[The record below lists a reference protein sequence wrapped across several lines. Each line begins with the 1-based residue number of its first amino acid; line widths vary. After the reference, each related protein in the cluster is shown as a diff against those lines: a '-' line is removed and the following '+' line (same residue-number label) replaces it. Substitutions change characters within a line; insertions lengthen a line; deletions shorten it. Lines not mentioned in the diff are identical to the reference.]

1 MDFLFG
7 LVASAAGECA
17 AGKLRWGFNSS
28 RCREPAETCFSGFA
42 LFEGLLFGLFKR
54 YSSLVQRFLVTGG
67 AGFIGSHIVRALIS
81 EGAAVRILDDFSSG
95 REENIAELSPSPCG
109 SGAVVELY
117 KGDITD
123 PEACSAAC
131 AGVDGVFHEAA
142 MVSVPRS
149 VEEPE
154 RAWAV
159 NATGTLNLLEAARAA
174 GVERFVFAASSAAYG
189 ESESLPKVETMPV
202 DPRSPYAASKVAG
215 EALLASHGA
224 AYGMKTVALRYFNVF
239 GPRQAD
245 DSPYTGVIAIFARKL
260 LEGVAPVIHGDGN
273 QTRDFT
279 YVDNV
284 VAANL
289 AAMRGEVASGSV
301 INVGGGERISILEL
315 YHAVAEA
322 LGSDLQPQMAP
333 SRPGDVRHSLASLER
348 AQRLLSY
355 KPETPWREG
364 LDLTL
369 RWYRDTFEASE
380 PT

>member
-1 MDFLFG
+1 M
-7 LVASAAGECA
+7 
-17 AGKLRWGFNSS
+17 
-28 RCREPAETCFSGFA
+28 
-42 LFEGLLFGLFKR
+42 
-54 YSSLVQRFLVTGG
+54 
-67 AGFIGSHIVRALIS
+67 
-81 EGAAVRILDDFSSG
+81 
-95 REENIAELSPSPCG
+95 
-109 SGAVVELY
+109 
-117 KGDITD
+117 
-123 PEACSAAC
+123 
-131 AGVDGVFHEAA
+131 
-142 MVSVPRS
+142 
-149 VEEPE
+149 
-154 RAWAV
+154 
-159 NATGTLNLLEAARAA
+159 
-174 GVERFVFAASSAAYG
+174 
-189 ESESLPKVETMPV
+189 
-202 DPRSPYAASKVAG
+202 
-215 EALLASHGA
+215 
-224 AYGMKTVALRYFNVF
+224 
-239 GPRQAD
+239 
-245 DSPYTGVIAIFARKL
+245 
-260 LEGVAPVIHGDGN
+260 IHGDGN